1 MDGVRS
7 RADDEPTTLAADVSP
22 SWFGR
27 FRRLLRTWVA
37 REFEREYLLKLDDGQ
52 LWSMHLTREDARQ
65 LARRPF
71 WRE

>member
-1 MDGVRS
+1 MEGAKPRTDG
-7 RADDEPTTLAADVSP
+7 ELTTLAEEVAP

-27 FRRLLRTWVA
+27 IRRLLRVWAA

-52 LWSMHLTREDARQ
+52 LWSMHLTREDARR